1 MFMEFQAGWK
11 SVHYIKN
18 YTQLLVHGRKVNIN
32 SDNRLEELERGKG
45 LKVML

>member
-18 YTQLLVHGRKVNIN
+18 YTQLLVHGQKVNIN
-32 SDNRLEELERGKG
+32 SDNGLGELERDKC